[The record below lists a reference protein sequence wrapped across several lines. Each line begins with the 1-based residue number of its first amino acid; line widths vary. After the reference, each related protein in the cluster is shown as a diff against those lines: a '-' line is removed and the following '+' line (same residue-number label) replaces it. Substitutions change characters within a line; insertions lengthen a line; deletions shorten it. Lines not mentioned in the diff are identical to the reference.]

1 MHIDAYFS
9 VAKYRKCWIEHG
21 WYWLIFHEL
30 CRPRRY
36 NSLIPWVQMDGCPQF
51 PILYHHIHHVT
62 VGCIP
67 LFSHWTFGFVLRRIT
82 RGLFFSNI
90 ATEPPKNAKQMP
102 KRRSEKVFPGCDRG
116 VTFPVTFPDCP
127 CKSSLPRCQRSS
139 LSFFGSV
146 SLWKFHI
153 AMENHMFTEFTG
165 WWLTYPFWKM
175 MEWKSVGMM
184 TFPRYGKS

>member
-1 MHIDAYFS
+1 LLLSPSLCDFVWFYPHWCILMHIFRRRNIASVGSNMGDTDWYSMSYVDLGAIIHLFHGFKWMVVPNSLYCTIISIMWLLVASLYFL
-9 VAKYRKCWIEHG
+9 IEHLDLC
-21 WYWLIFHEL
+21 YVEL
-30 CRPRRY
+30 PE
-36 NSLIPWVQMDGCPQF
+36 GC
-51 PILYHHIHHVT
+51 
-62 VGCIP
+62 
-67 LFSHWTFGFVLRRIT
+67 
-82 RGLFFSNI
+82 FFSNI

-165 WWLTYPFWKM
+165 WWLT
-175 MEWKSVGMM
+175 
-184 TFPRYGKS
+184 